1 MSLLKRLFESRS
13 DAERLQPLYNAIVAE
28 GRNPAWYRHGQV
40 PDTIDGRFDMI
51 ATILSLVLIRLEHG
65 EAKAKADSVLLTELF
80 IADMEANIRQ
90 LGTGD
95 PIVGKRIG
103 QMMGAVGGR
112 LGAYR
117 EALASGSSLEPA
129 VRRNIFHD
137 NAPSDDAVAWVSK
150 HLQAFHESLQKQPVE
165 SILDGDLR

>member
-1 MSLLKRLFESRS
+1 
-13 DAERLQPLYNAIVAE
+13 
-28 GRNPAWYRHGQV
+28 
-40 PDTIDGRFDMI
+40 MI
-51 ATILSLVLIRLEHG
+51 ASILAFVLIRLERG
-65 EAKAKADSVLLTELF
+65 DEKARADSVLLTELF

-117 EALASGSSLEPA
+117 AAVESGSTLEPA

-137 NAPSDDAVAWVSK
+137 QEPPNGAVSLVAK
-150 HLQAFHESLQKQPVE
+150 RLQDFHGALEARPVE
-165 SILDGDLR
+165 AILAGDLP